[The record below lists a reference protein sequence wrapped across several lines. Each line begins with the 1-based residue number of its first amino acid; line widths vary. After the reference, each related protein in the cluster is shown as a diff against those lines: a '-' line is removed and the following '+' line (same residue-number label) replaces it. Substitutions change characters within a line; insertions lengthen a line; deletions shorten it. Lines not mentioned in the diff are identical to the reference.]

1 MENKHTTKTNY
12 KLEKDGNN
20 IKVLKDRKIK
30 AHGFG
35 DNASAL
41 NAIWVIEGKVHD
53 HFYVADKDMNVSC
66 VDRGAL

>member
-1 MENKHTTKTNY
+1 MANNHTTNY
-12 KLEKDGNN
+12 KLDKNGNN
-20 IKVLKDRKIK
+20 IKVLEDGKIK

-35 DNASAL
+35 DEESAL
-41 NAIWVIEGKVHD
+41 HAIWGIEGKVHD